1 MHLDFHHLWDL
12 EMKRICEIMSKV
24 IKYSRIRRMSEK
36 LGKVV
41 RKKPHNHLTL
51 GKTGYIPTGTNY
63 AVNIEVAK
71 RKRN

>member
-1 MHLDFHHLWDL
+1 
-12 EMKRICEIMSKV
+12 MSKV
-24 IKYSRIRRMSEK
+24 IKHSRTRRMSEK
-36 LGKVV
+36 LGKVI